1 MRFTILGSIIS
12 HIFFH
17 LKIGFFWRCCSEN
30 LITNPKLLCLQAADI
45 LLYKAT
51 KVPVGEDQ
59 LQNVELT
66 RKIASKFNTRFKCKL
81 FPIPETVLV
90 TEESS
95 RRIKSLRHP
104 EKKMSKSDSD
114 QKSCIYLLDDPDTI
128 RSKIKVAV
136 TDVTSKVRKLLV
148 LITGLFWW
156 TLYWTLR
163 FDKFSVIKDFP
174 IKIDVR
180 VFWADIV
187 QFF

>member
-1 MRFTILGSIIS
+1 M
-12 HIFFH
+12 
-17 LKIGFFWRCCSEN
+17 
-30 LITNPKLLCLQAADI
+30 LLCLQAADI

-66 RKIASKFNTRFKCKL
+66 RKIASKFNSRFKCKL

-136 TDVTSKVRKLLV
+136 TDFTSKVRGLLV
-148 LITGLFWW
+148 FNW
-156 TLYWTLR
+156 TLH
-163 FDKFSVIKDFP
+163 
-174 IKIDVR
+174 
-180 VFWADIV
+180 
-187 QFF
+187 

>member
-1 MRFTILGSIIS
+1 M
-12 HIFFH
+12 
-17 LKIGFFWRCCSEN
+17 KIGFFWCCCSEN

-136 TDVTSKVRKLLV
+136 TDVTSKVRGLLV
-148 LITGLFWW
+148 LKGPLK
-156 TLYWTLR
+156 YH
-163 FDKFSVIKDFP
+163 VIKE
-174 IKIDVR
+174 VGG
-180 VFWADIV
+180 
-187 QFF
+187 

>member
-1 MRFTILGSIIS
+1 MCSSRFNHFTYFLALSTCEN
-12 HIFFH
+12 IFF
-17 LKIGFFWRCCSEN
+17 WCCCSEI

-66 RKIASKFNTRFKCKL
+66 RKIASKFNSRFKCKL

-114 QKSCIYLLDDPDTI
+114 QKSCLYLLDDPDTI

-136 TDVTSKVRKLLV
+136 TDVTSKVRGLSDLNWIGQV
-148 LITGLFWW
+148 DLIMNCGF
-156 TLYWTLR
+156 
-163 FDKFSVIKDFP
+163 
-174 IKIDVR
+174 
-180 VFWADIV
+180 
-187 QFF
+187 